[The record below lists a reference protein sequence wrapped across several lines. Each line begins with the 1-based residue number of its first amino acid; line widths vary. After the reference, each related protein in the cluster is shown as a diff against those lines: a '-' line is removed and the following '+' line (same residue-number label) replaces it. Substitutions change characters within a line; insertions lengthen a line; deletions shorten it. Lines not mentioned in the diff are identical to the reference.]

1 MASDFIAQIR
11 SSIINGEPDKTIE
24 LTQEAL
30 RSSLEPM
37 EIIDKGLMPGMNVV
51 GEKFAR
57 GEYFLP
63 NLVIAGTAMQNAMK
77 LLEPELAARKQTLE
91 SSGTVVIGTVRGD
104 IHEIGKSLVAIML
117 RANGF
122 AVHDLG
128 VNVSNETFIAKIKET
143 EAELIGLSAL
153 ITTTMT
159 VQREIIEAL
168 IGAGIRQQV
177 KVMVGGTPVTSEWA
191 ESIGADGYA
200 EDAMSAVTLAKRL
213 MELDS

>member
-11 SSIINGEPDKTIE
+11 SSIINGEPDKTTE
-24 LTQEAL
+24 LTQEAIS
-30 RSSLEPM
+30 SSLEPM

>member
-30 RSSLEPM
+30 SSSLEPM

-117 RANGF
+117 TANGF

>member
-30 RSSLEPM
+30 SSSLEPM

-77 LLEPELAARKQTLE
+77 LLEPELVARKQTLE

-117 RANGF
+117 TANGF

>member
-11 SSIINGEPDKTIE
+11 SSIIDGEPDKTTE
-24 LTQEAL
+24 LIQEAL
-30 RSSLEPM
+30 SSSLEPM

>member
-11 SSIINGEPDKTIE
+11 SSIIDGESDKTIE
-24 LTQEAL
+24 LIQEAL
-30 RSSLEPM
+30 SSSLEPM